1 MTLTK
6 RSMNVIMVK
15 QSLYRPGQVL
25 WVPGG
30 LGSQISR
37 QLAHKGGEVV
47 SPTHWQPL
55 PPRIYS
61 WYSFLLQAELTSG
74 P

>member
-1 MTLTK
+1 
-6 RSMNVIMVK
+6 MNVIKVK

-25 WVPGG
+25 GVPGG

-37 QLAHKGGEVV
+37 QLAHKGGKVV
-47 SPTHWQPL
+47 SPTQRQPL
-55 PPRIYS
+55 PPRKHS
-61 WYSFLLQAELTSG
+61 WYTFLLQAESTPG

>member
-6 RSMNVIMVK
+6 SSMNVMNVK

-25 WVPGG
+25 GVPGG
-30 LGSQISR
+30 LGSHISR
-37 QLAHKGGEVV
+37 QLAHKGGKDV
-47 SPTHWQPL
+47 SPTHRQPL

-61 WYSFLLQAELTSG
+61 WYSFLLQA
-74 P
+74 